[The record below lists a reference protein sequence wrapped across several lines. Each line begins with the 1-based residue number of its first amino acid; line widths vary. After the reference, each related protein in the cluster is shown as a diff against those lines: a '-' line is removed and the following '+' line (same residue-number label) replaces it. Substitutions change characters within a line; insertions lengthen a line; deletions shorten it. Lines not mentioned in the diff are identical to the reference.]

1 MSDYNSGISRASDM
15 ITGVAR
21 ALVGLLIALIVLFV
35 LAGIVFP
42 TDVAVTGVPAIGTIP
57 AVVAKA
63 GLIPDVIHGIKT
75 LVSAFLNGSFA
86 GLLALILFVGFLT
99 HGRD

>member
-1 MSDYNSGISRASDM
+1 MSDVNSGISKASDM

-21 ALVGLLIALIVLFV
+21 ALVGLLLALIVLFV

-42 TDVAVTGVPAIGTIP
+42 NELSTVAHLGADGKEVAAVTNTIP
-57 AVVAKA
+57 N
-63 GLIPDVIHGIKT
+63 VIHGLIT
-75 LVSAFLNGSFA
+75 LVKQFLTGGFA

>member
-1 MSDYNSGISRASDM
+1 MSDLNSGISKASDM

-21 ALVGLLIALIVLFV
+21 ALVGLLLALIVLFV

-42 TDVAVTGVPAIGTIP
+42 NELSTVATVVDGKDVAAINRTIP
-57 AVVAKA
+57 NVIN
-63 GLIPDVIHGIKT
+63 GLIL
-75 LVSAFLNGSFA
+75 LVKQFLTGGFA